1 MLNIIEK
8 KSLNKN
14 LNLDLNPIIINY
26 NGMKTKEEAKDLVN
40 EYKKKYS
47 IINFKDLNYEK
58 FQDELVSLETPDE
71 FFMQKSIY
79 EYQKNNGVKV
89 SIDGHGADEFL
100 FYPNWIPQISVD
112 LINNISNLYKTVVK
126 FGKTS
131 TINQF
136 KNIFG
141 IKEAFPDYTDFV
153 SKPDLNNYFENYTEK
168 FEFDSSYQYI
178 DDDLN
183 SLDNFSYELSYTY
196 LMAYCGWFQFF

>member
-1 MLNIIEK
+1 MNI
-8 KSLNKN
+8 
-14 LNLDLNPIIINY
+14 
-26 NGMKTKEEAKDLVN
+26 
-40 EYKKKYS
+40 KKKYS

-141 IKEAFPDYTDFV
+141 IKEAFPDYIDFV

-183 SLDNFSYELSYTY
+183 SLENFSYE
-196 LMAYCGWFQFF
+196 F